1 MVQRSYYMLIASLP
15 HMPANFDVERTPITR
30 SRLLERLRM
39 LHDDDTKVIEQVRN
53 FFVWDRQPLDRT
65 DREVIA
71 RYDELMAKVSN
82 PLVRQVIITRMD
94 TRTIITAMR
103 RRRAGAAP
111 PPGVGQWVD
120 HIRRNWQHPTFALEG
135 RYPWIAELDR
145 HLGDGTVHAA
155 QKLLFSAAYRTWS
168 QMAERYTFSF
178 EAIILYLARWEIIDR
193 WTSRDAEAGRERF
206 DNLITETLG
215 DYANLY

>member
-1 MVQRSYYMLIASLP
+1 MVKRSYYMLIASLP
-15 HMPANFDVERTPITR
+15 HLPAKFDVERAPITR
-30 SRLLERLRM
+30 TRLLERLRM
-39 LHDDDTKVIEQVRN
+39 LHDDDTKVFRQIRN

-65 DREVIA
+65 DQEVIA
-71 RYDELMAKVSN
+71 RYDDLMTKVSN
-82 PLVRQVIITRMD
+82 PLVRQVIATRMD
-94 TRTIITAMR
+94 TRTIVTAVR
-103 RRRAGAAP
+103 RRRNGSPP
-111 PPGVGQWVD
+111 PPGVGPWVD

-145 HLGDGTVHAA
+145 HLDEGTVQAA
-155 QKLLFSAAYRTWS
+155 QKLLFAAAYRTWS

-178 EAIILYLARWEIIDR
+178 EAVILYLARWEIIDR
-193 WTSRDAEAGRERF
+193 WTSRDATAGRERF